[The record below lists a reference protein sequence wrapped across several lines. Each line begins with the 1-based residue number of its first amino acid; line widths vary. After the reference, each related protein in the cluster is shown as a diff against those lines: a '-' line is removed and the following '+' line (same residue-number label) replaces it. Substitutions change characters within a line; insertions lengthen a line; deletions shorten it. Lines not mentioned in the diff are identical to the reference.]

1 MPSDRRARLLASEQ
15 DQVMDP
21 IDLPPG
27 SLEFDPNEIMDQI
40 DLLRSKGQPYGGELE
55 RLQEELKARK
65 QQNPYHGE
73 ELDPDAVDSMRQ
85 QAEDYFKQI
94 GEPYP
99 DEWKRSSRLKAM
111 IS

>member
-1 MPSDRRARLLASEQ
+1 MSERRKKLFSEEQ
-15 DQVMDP
+15 EMEP

-27 SLEFDPNEIMDQI
+27 SLEFDPNEMMDQVE
-40 DLLRSKGQPYGGELE
+40 LLRSKGQPYGGELE
-55 RLQEELKARK
+55 RLRQEIEARK
-65 QQNPYHGE
+65 EQSPYSE
-73 ELDPDAVDSMRQ
+73 RDLDPEAVDRMRQ
-85 QAEDYFKQI
+85 QAEDYFKQV